1 MLLLQFKKIATYLF
15 VSRRIPAAFM
25 SSRVHESQLFR
36 ACTDTGQ
43 YTVVMLIVFP
53 LSVRTLSVH
62 RHEVFTFY
70 TRGLYTHEHQPGQ
83 RQSGLKKQNKP
94 LFLEMFLY

>member
-1 MLLLQFKKIATYLF
+1 
-15 VSRRIPAAFM
+15 M

-43 YTVVMLIVFP
+43 STVVMLIVFP

-70 TRGLYTHEHQPGQ
+70 ARGLFTHEHQPGQ
-83 RQSGLKKQNKP
+83 RQSGLKKTKQTTISGNVSLLKGP
-94 LFLEMFLY
+94 QGQETCINLVHVTLM